1 MKILTEFKNFAVKG
15 NMVDMGVGII
25 IGGAFGQIVNSL
37 VKDIV
42 MPPLGLL
49 TGSVDFAD
57 KSLVLKE
64 ATETAEAIS
73 LNYGMFI
80 NSLTNFLIISI
91 AIFIVIKQMNKVR
104 DQIEKELKKDQDVEK
119 VKEVTPAQDIILL
132 TEIRDLLKKSSAEN
146 L

>member
-91 AIFIVIKQMNKVR
+91 AMFIVIKQMNKVR